1 MSCLSCTLTD
11 GESREPTSKGVKV
24 VKQRKQR
31 GFQQGTICNMEFY
44 KCFEEGCSG
53 VEKQT
58 NKQMFAACF
67 LRSTSICI
75 AKGAG

>member
-1 MSCLSCTLTD
+1 MSCSCCTLTD

-53 VEKQT
+53 VGKQT

-67 LRSTSICI
+67 LSICI